1 MAEHFQGQGQ
11 TMQRLEAPVDDEKQ
25 DEKPETILLG
35 PFELVK
41 EKVMAVPGLL
51 RLLAVGLLLIMFICA
66 IAGGGP
72 GAFKFLIFC
81 WVLFTPATAYL
92 SLKDWHPDGPPE
104 MLSPVLEF
112 SLVRLAVFA
121 VAFVFTF
128 FGALVAWSKNE
139 GSGAQQAAGA
149 FGALAGVAMGA
160 NAFFA
165 FRQRREEIEKLA
177 ADKADEDPEK
187 KKEAESSA
195 APVASGGGG
204 GGGGGDSAPP
214 VDRNTKPVT
223 VSDTVGGGGGG
234 MGYRVRDLNDL
245 PSMEPPVP
253 ERGAFNTL
261 ASRNN
266 TMNLQQGERIGYR
279 GHTQYNETYEDEG
292 PSVMDNPQPL
302 THMTYKPNEL
312 ELNVAGL
319 DDGYNE
325 YGERNLG
332 TLPRDR
338 TLGYGVPEQ
347 PAAYMSGPTDNNFNG

>member
-1 MAEHFQGQGQ
+1 
-11 TMQRLEAPVDDEKQ
+11 MQRLEAPVDEEKQ
-25 DEKPETILLG
+25 DEAKPETILLG

-41 EKVMAVPGLL
+41 EKVMAVPGLI
-51 RLLAVGLLLIMFICA
+51 RLIAIGLLLIMFICA

-81 WVLFTPATAYL
+81 WVLFTPLTAFM

-104 MLSPVLEF
+104 MLGNFEF
-112 SLVRLAVFA
+112 SLVRLAAFA

-177 ADKADEDPEK
+177 EQQANEDPEN
-187 KKEAESSA
+187 KKEAEA
-195 APVASGGGG
+195 APVANSGGGG
-204 GGGGGDSAPP
+204 GGGGSAAPP

-223 VSDTVGGGGGG
+223 VSDTVGGGGG

-245 PSMEPPVP
+245 PSMEPPIP
-253 ERGAFNTL
+253 ERGGFNTL

-279 GHTQYNETYEDEG
+279 GHTQYNETYDDQE
-292 PSVMDNPQPL
+292 PSVMENPQPL
-302 THMTYKPNEL
+302 THMTYKQNEL

>member
-1 MAEHFQGQGQ
+1 MFQSHEVIEIEPDESVFDAGEIPISRFNSHYENGEMFDSIHSQAQ
-11 TMQRLEAPVDDEKQ
+11 MIKPSSSPTPSSKKDENEKSEQNDPTPPPKAPVDDEKQ

-177 ADKADEDPEK
+177 ADKADEGRLFHRLK
-187 KKEAESSA
+187 KIII
-195 APVASGGGG
+195 
-204 GGGGGDSAPP
+204 
-214 VDRNTKPVT
+214 
-223 VSDTVGGGGGG
+223 
-234 MGYRVRDLNDL
+234 LNL
-245 PSMEPPVP
+245 
-253 ERGAFNTL
+253 
-261 ASRNN
+261 
-266 TMNLQQGERIGYR
+266 
-279 GHTQYNETYEDEG
+279 
-292 PSVMDNPQPL
+292 
-302 THMTYKPNEL
+302 
-312 ELNVAGL
+312 
-319 DDGYNE
+319 
-325 YGERNLG
+325 
-332 TLPRDR
+332 
-338 TLGYGVPEQ
+338 
-347 PAAYMSGPTDNNFNG
+347 

>member
-1 MAEHFQGQGQ
+1 MTDHFQGQGQ
-11 TMQRLEAPVDDEKQ
+11 TMQRLEVPVDDEKKE
-25 DEKPETILLG
+25 EKPETILLG

-41 EKVMAVPGLL
+41 EKATAVPGLV
-51 RLLAVGLLLIMFICA
+51 RLIGLGLLLIMFICA

-81 WVLFTPATAYL
+81 WVLFTPLTIFMT
-92 SLKDWHPDGPPE
+92 LKDWHPDGPPD
-104 MLSPVLEF
+104 MLGNFEF

-121 VAFVFTF
+121 LAFVFTF

-160 NAFFA
+160 QAFFA

-177 ADKADEDPEK
+177 EQQAKEDPEK
-187 KKEAESSA
+187 KKEAEA
-195 APVASGGGG
+195 NNPAPNG
-204 GGGGGDSAPP
+204 APP

-234 MGYRVRDLNDL
+234 MGYRVRDINDL

-253 ERGAFNTL
+253 ERSGFNTL

-266 TMNLQQGERIGYR
+266 TMNLQAGERIGYR
-279 GHTQYNETYEDEG
+279 GHTQYNETYDDQE

-302 THMTYKPNEL
+302 THMTYKQNEL

-347 PAAYMSGPTDNNFNG
+347 PAAYMSGPTDNNFNH